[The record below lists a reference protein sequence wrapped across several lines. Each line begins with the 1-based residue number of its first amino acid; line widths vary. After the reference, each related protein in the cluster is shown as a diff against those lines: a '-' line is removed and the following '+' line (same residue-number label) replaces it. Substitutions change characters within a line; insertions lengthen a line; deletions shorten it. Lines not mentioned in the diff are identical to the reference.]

1 MSKQYWSLYGL
12 LLFPDSAW
20 YYHPR
25 KEAFME
31 AHLQEKESK
40 LNIQSTFLT
49 ATLQREG
56 TWKVIQSPHT
66 HTLSLLISDTAFST
80 GARYL

>member
-1 MSKQYWSLYGL
+1 
-12 LLFPDSAW
+12 
-20 YYHPR
+20 
-25 KEAFME
+25 ME